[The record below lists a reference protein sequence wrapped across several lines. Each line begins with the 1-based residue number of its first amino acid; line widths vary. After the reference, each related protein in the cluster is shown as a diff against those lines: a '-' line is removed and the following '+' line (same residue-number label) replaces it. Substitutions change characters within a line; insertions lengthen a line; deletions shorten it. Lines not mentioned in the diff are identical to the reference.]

1 MNKRLNIL
9 LCFVMVAALVLVCV
23 RTVHFF
29 SLSRQFRLDEQT
41 LSDSRSAWEKTA
53 AEKEELQKQLK
64 ALKDKLKEAELS
76 LSESTDRAEE
86 LRQDI
91 SALQL
96 EIDVLKSGKTN

>member
-23 RTVHFF
+23 CTVHFF

-64 ALKDKLKEAELS
+64 SLKDKLKEAELS